1 MAYIGLKPTAGE
13 NNSFRI
19 LDTLSS
25 FTATFDGSSASIV
38 SVGND
43 TISLPDHRF
52 ITGQRVTY
60 NDGGGTAITGLSDG
74 VYFIIKLDKNRIQLA
89 TNSSNATSGT
99 QINLTGLG
107 SGTSHTLNVAF
118 DSVNTK
124 FKITHDSGTHAK
136 VTRASQLMIS
146 INGVLQQP
154 HDSSSPSSGIGI
166 AADSVLVFSAA
177 PAVTDVVF
185 GSIYSTN
192 LSSFEVSDNKIDNFT
207 GDASTTDFT
216 MSKSPPDARNI
227 LVTLDGVVQYPSDA
241 STTRAYSITENT
253 ISFASAPASG
263 VAIQVRHIGFAGG
276 AAGSNAVDTVFG
288 RIGDVVLTN
297 SDDITVRNVTAGL
310 VTATSFTGNVTG
322 DVAGNITG
330 AAATFT
336 GNVTIGGV
344 LTYQDVTNIDA
355 LGIGTF
361 REGIFLPDTK
371 KIELGNSAGSG
382 DLQIFHDG
390 NNSIIKDN
398 GTGAIRILGGNT
410 SFMNAAENKTSA
422 TFNTA
427 TSVDLRYNNSLKFQT
442 TNTGAVVT
450 GILTAA
456 HFSGSS
462 EVGIQSGG
470 VQIGA
475 GITQLN
481 FIGTGNTFAVSG
493 TTVDISISGGSAGAG
508 GTWGSN
514 AVGVHTD
521 KIVGINTSTIA
532 GSATSEG
539 ALQVT
544 GNIGITEG
552 LLTLDSNLYTSVS
565 VPSGKNALL
574 IGPTTVAVGATIDV
588 AQGSTLVVV

>member
-74 VYFIIKLDKNRIQLA
+74 VYFIIKVDKNRIQLA

-107 SGTSHTLNVAF
+107 SGSSHTLNVAF
-118 DSVNTK
+118 DGVNTK

-154 HDSSSPSSGIGI
+154 HDSASPSSGIGI
-166 AADSVLVFSAA
+166 APDSVLVFSAA
-177 PAVTDVVF
+177 PATTDVVF

-192 LSSFEVSDNKIDNFT
+192 LSSFEISDNKIDNFT
-207 GDASTTDFT
+207 GDNSTTNFT

-227 LVTLDGVVQYPSDA
+227 LVTLDGVVQHPSDA
-241 STTRAYSITENT
+241 STTRAYTISSNV
-253 ISFASAPASG
+253 ISFASAPATG

-276 AAGSNAVDTVFG
+276 VAGSNAVDSVFG

-310 VTATSFTGNVTG
+310 VTATTFTGG
-322 DVAGNITG
+322 FSGNITG

-361 REGIFLPDTK
+361 REGIFLPDNK
-371 KIELGNSAGSG
+371 KAEFGNSAGSG

-410 SFMNAAENKTSA
+410 AFMNAAENKTSA

-450 GILTAA
+450 GILTAT
-456 HFSGSS
+456 HFSGPS

>member
-43 TISLPDHRF
+43 TITMSDHRF

-107 SGTSHTLNVAF
+107 AGTAHTLNVAF
-118 DSVNTK
+118 DGVNTK
-124 FKITHDSGTHAK
+124 FKITHGSGTHAK

-192 LSSFEVSDNKIDNFT
+192 LSSFEISDNKIDNFT

-227 LVTLDGVVQYPSDA
+227 LVTLDGVVQHPSDA

-322 DVAGNITG
+322 NVAGNITG

-371 KIELGNSAGSG
+371 KIELGNAAGSG
-382 DLQIFHDG
+382 DLQIYHDG
-390 NNSIIKDN
+390 NNSILKDN

-410 SFMNAAENKTSA
+410 AFMNAAENKTSA

-442 TNTGAVVT
+442 TNTGAIVT
-450 GILTAA
+450 GIMTAA

-481 FIGTGNTFAVSG
+481 FIGTGNTFSVSG

-521 KIVGINTSTIA
+521 KIVGINTSTIV

>member
-107 SGTSHTLNVAF
+107 AGTAHTLNVAF
-118 DSVNTK
+118 DGVNTK
-124 FKITHDSGTHAK
+124 FKITHGSGTHAK

-166 AADSVLVFSAA
+166 ASDSVLVFSAA

-276 AAGSNAVDTVFG
+276 AAGSNAVDSVFG
-288 RIGDVVLTN
+288 RIGDVVFTN

-310 VTATSFTGNVTG
+310 VTATSFTGDVTG
-322 DVAGNITG
+322 NVAGNITG

-382 DLQIFHDG
+382 DLQIYHDG
-390 NNSIIKDN
+390 NNSILKDN

-410 SFMNAAENKTSA
+410 AFMNAAENKTSA

-442 TNTGAVVT
+442 TNTGAIVT
-450 GILTAA
+450 GIMTAA

-481 FIGTGNTFAVSG
+481 FIGTGNTFSVSG

-521 KIVGINTSTIA
+521 KIVGINTSTIV

>member
-1 MAYIGLKPTAGE
+1 MPYIGRPIDAGD
-13 NNSFRI
+13 FTPI
-19 LDTLSS
+19 TLTES
-25 FTATFDGSSASIV
+25 FDG
-38 SVGND
+38 
-43 TISLPDHRF
+43 
-52 ITGQRVTY
+52 
-60 NDGGGTAITGLSDG
+60 
-74 VYFIIKLDKNRIQLA
+74 NR
-89 TNSSNATSGT
+89 T
-99 QINLTGLG
+99 Q
-107 SGTSHTLNVAF
+107 
-118 DSVNTK
+118 
-124 FKITHDSGTHAK
+124 
-136 VTRASQLMIS
+136 
-146 INGVLQQP
+146 
-154 HDSSSPSSGIGI
+154 
-166 AADSVLVFSAA
+166 
-177 PAVTDVVF
+177 
-185 GSIYSTN
+185 
-192 LSSFEVSDNKIDNFT
+192 
-207 GDASTTDFT
+207 FT
-216 MSKSPPDARNI
+216 MSESVGTVNQLIVI
-227 LVTLDGVVQYPSDA
+227 LSGVVQHWTDA
-241 STTRAYSITENT
+241 FTVSGTTLT
-253 ISFASAPASG
+253 FASAPASG

-297 SDDITVRNVTAGL
+297 SDDITVRNITAGL
-310 VTATSFTGNVTG
+310 VTATTFTGG
-322 DVAGNITG
+322 FAGNITG

-410 SFMNAAENKTSA
+410 AFMNAAENKTSA

-442 TNTGAVVT
+442 TNTGAIVT
-450 GILTAA
+450 GILTAT

>member
-107 SGTSHTLNVAF
+107 AGTAHTLNVAF
-118 DSVNTK
+118 DGVNTK
-124 FKITHDSGTHAK
+124 FKITHGTGTHAK

-166 AADSVLVFSAA
+166 ASDSVLVFSAA

-227 LVTLDGVVQYPSDA
+227 LVTLDGVVQHPSDA

-276 AAGSNAVDTVFG
+276 AAGSNAVDSVFG
-288 RIGDVVLTN
+288 RIGNVVLTN

-322 DVAGNITG
+322 NVAGNITG

-410 SFMNAAENKTSA
+410 AFMNAAENKTSA

-442 TNTGAVVT
+442 TNTGAIVT
-450 GILTAA
+450 GIMTAA

-521 KIVGINTSTIA
+521 KIVGINTSTIV

-565 VPSGKNALL
+565 VPSGKNAML